1 MYGRNRGRGRE
12 RKVRGGAPGPYGLVV
27 GDRPY
32 GTSGTGRRVTE
43 CHPADRVPSG
53 QPLTA
58 PDMIPPTI
66 CLPKITKT
74 TSSGSVLISA
84 PAMTM
89 LWSGV

>member
-1 MYGRNRGRGRE
+1 MCGRNRGRGRE
-12 RKVRGGAPGPYGLVV
+12 RKVRGGAPGPYGLW
-27 GDRPY
+27 
-32 GTSGTGRRVTE
+32 SGTGRTGGPGRGRRVTE

-89 LWSGV
+89 LWSGT

>member
-1 MYGRNRGRGRE
+1 MWTEQRQGEGE
-12 RKVRGGAPGPYGLVV
+12 EVWGGAPGPYGL
-27 GDRPY
+27 R
-32 GTSGTGRRVTE
+32 SGQAVRDVRDGGRRVTE
-43 CHPADRVPSG
+43 HHPADRVPSG
-53 QPLTA
+53 HPLTA

-66 CLPKITKT
+66 CLPKITNT